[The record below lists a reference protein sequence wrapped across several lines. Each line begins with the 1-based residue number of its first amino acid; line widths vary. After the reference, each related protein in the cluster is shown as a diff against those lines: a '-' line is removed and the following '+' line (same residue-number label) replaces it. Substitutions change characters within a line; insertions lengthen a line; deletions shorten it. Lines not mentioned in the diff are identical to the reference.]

1 MTINTDADVI
11 RVIQENPRLLIE
23 AITAHPELRAEV
35 RRAVLTDELLA
46 MPEQLAEVIK
56 TQNEMLKAQDEML
69 TSLAE
74 TRATQNEMLKVQAE
88 ILTSLAETRESLAE
102 TRATQN
108 EMLKVQAEIL
118 KSLAET
124 RATQNEMLKTQAEIL
139 TSLAETRE
147 SLAETRATQNE
158 MLKVQAEILT
168 SLAETRESLAE
179 TRATQ
184 NEMLKVQAEILK
196 SLAETRETQNEM
208 LKAQR
213 EMLEEQ
219 ANVRQDIGAL
229 HGMYRRQHED
239 FGRFRGNYAIDATR
253 RNEADIA
260 LLLSKSSAHGFRRV
274 SMRDFSQTDINNFLA
289 ENYDAID
296 ALGLR
301 ERAWNTFL
309 KGDIIARVTELMG
322 DTPGFY
328 LAVEASYTS
337 DIEDL
342 RRAVDHA
349 KMLRC
354 AGDLAAYAV
363 VAGVRKNSS
372 VEGPLVRRRRRVHQ
386 RAGRRLGS
394 MVSARSER
402 CSARR
407 SILGAVDRD
416 PTPSVPAS
424 AFDSALLDPRSSRSY
439 NGAN

>member
-74 TRATQNEMLKVQAE
+74 TRESLAETRATQNEMLKTQAEILTSLAETRATQNEMLKAQAE

-108 EMLKVQAEIL
+108 EMLK
-118 KSLAET
+118 
-124 RATQNEMLKTQAEIL
+124 TQAEIL
-139 TSLAETRE
+139 T
-147 SLAETRATQNE
+147 
-158 MLKVQAEILT
+158 
-168 SLAETRESLAE
+168 
-179 TRATQ
+179 
-184 NEMLKVQAEILK
+184 

-253 RNEADIA
+253 RNEGDIA
-260 LLLSKSSAHGFRRV
+260 LLFSKSSAHGFNRI
-274 SMRDFSQTDINNFLA
+274 SMRDFSQADINDFLS

-309 KGDIIARVTELMG
+309 KGDIIARVTEVMG
-322 DTPGFY
+322 NTPGFY
-328 LAVEASYTS
+328 LAVEASYTA

-372 VEGPLVRRRRRVHQ
+372 VEGPLYDDV
-386 RAGRRLGS
+386 
-394 MVSARSER
+394 EEF
-402 CSARR
+402 
-407 SILGAVDRD
+407 IGAQDE
-416 PTPSVPAS
+416 
-424 AFDSALLDPRSSRSY
+424 DSALWFPLDLKDVQPDDPF
-439 NGAN
+439 